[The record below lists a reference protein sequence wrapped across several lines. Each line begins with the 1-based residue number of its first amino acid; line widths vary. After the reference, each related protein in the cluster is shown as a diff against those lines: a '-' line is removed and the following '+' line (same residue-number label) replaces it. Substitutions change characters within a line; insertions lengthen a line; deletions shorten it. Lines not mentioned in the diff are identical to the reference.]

1 MEDVSKDVCELY
13 TKQFE
18 KILAQ
23 HDDTIKQLT
32 ECTQKLTHIISTQ
45 EEKQKDLDI
54 RLKTI
59 ESKPNVI
66 LEKVFIAG
74 LTALVS
80 VIVTILLTG
89 EVI

>member
-1 MEDVSKDVCELY
+1 MSDVSKEVCDLH
-13 TKQFE
+13 TQQFD

-23 HDDTIKQLT
+23 HEDTIKQLT

-45 EEKQKDLDI
+45 EEKQKDLDK

-59 ESKPNVI
+59 ERRPNVI
-66 LEKVFIAG
+66 LEQVLIAG

-80 VIVTILLTG
+80 VIVTILFTG
-89 EVI
+89 R

>member
-1 MEDVSKDVCELY
+1 MGDVSKEVCDLH
-13 TKQFE
+13 TQQFD
-18 KILAQ
+18 KILTQ
-23 HDDTIKQLT
+23 HEDTIKQLT

-45 EEKQKDLDI
+45 EEKQKDLDK

-59 ESKPNVI
+59 ERRPNVI
-66 LEKVFIAG
+66 LEKVLIAG

-89 EVI
+89 R